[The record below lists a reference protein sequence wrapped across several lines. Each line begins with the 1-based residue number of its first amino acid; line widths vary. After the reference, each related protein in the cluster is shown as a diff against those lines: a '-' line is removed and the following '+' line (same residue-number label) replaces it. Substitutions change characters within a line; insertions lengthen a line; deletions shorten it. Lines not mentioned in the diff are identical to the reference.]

1 MVRLEAERDAALLKA
16 GLTRADLVEHVAAGS
31 GISAEEE
38 RALRAQVRKRLRVIV
53 HTHTLSYTPGL
64 SLTLPLA
71 LIDTPA
77 RTHAGEEAAARQR
90 QAAVALGAGREACTG
105 PRG

>member
-53 HTHTLSYTPGL
+53 HTHTLSYTCEFC
-64 SLTLPLA
+64 TLIVLKSPLFEMT
-71 LIDTPA
+71 I
-77 RTHAGEEAAARQR
+77 
-90 QAAVALGAGREACTG
+90 
-105 PRG
+105 